1 MNMFFTVVINCAL
14 IGIAV
19 MIHYEILLY
28 VSRLLNKV
36 DIAHRLR
43 VILGLFGTLFAH
55 VLEVWVFA
63 FGYYFMIKSG
73 QFGTMDG
80 NFTFGIQDCV
90 YFSFSTYTSLGLGD
104 IAPVGNLRFLAGLET
119 LTGLVLISWTASFMF
134 IEMQKFWETGKE
146 KI

>member
-1 MNMFFTVVINCAL
+1 MFLTLIINCTL

-19 MIHYEILLY
+19 MIHYEILLH
-28 VSRLLNKV
+28 VSRILNKIN
-36 DIAHRLR
+36 IAHRLR

-63 FGYYFMIKSG
+63 LGYYFMIQSG
-73 QFGTMDG
+73 QFGSMTG
-80 NFTFGIQDCV
+80 SFTFGILDCV

-104 IAPVGNLRFLAGLET
+104 IAPIGNIRFLAGLET

-134 IEMQKFWETGKE
+134 FEMQQFWKTDKDNV
-146 KI
+146 